1 MQDVEA
7 NPRLFRKVG
16 RHATVFAEYLLE
28 RQNSNVPLFTY
39 SSHTATGGLE
49 WEF

>member
-1 MQDVEA
+1 
-7 NPRLFRKVG
+7 VG
-16 RHATVFAEYLLE
+16 RHATVFAEYLFE
-28 RQNSNVPLFTY
+28 RQNSNVLLYTY